1 MNAFINLE
9 ECRESMIVTNKESVL
24 MAPLRLE
31 KIRVS
36 YQRIGEEEVDLTT
49 IFDQETIDAIK
60 DSLITIEPMWRYKY

>member
-1 MNAFINLE
+1 M
-9 ECRESMIVTNKESVL
+9 NKEPVL

-60 DSLITIEPMWRYKY
+60 DSLITFEPHMEI